1 MDGFLFII
9 HVFAILMIT
18 HVNKEERNEVS
29 QCYQSMLEVTYK
41 MQAMAQSSD
50 LIFLGGN
57 LGQHRP

>member
-9 HVFAILMIT
+9 HLFAILMIT

-29 QCYQSMLEVTYK
+29 QYYQSMLEVTYK

-50 LIFLGGN
+50 LIFGG
-57 LGQHRP
+57 